1 MDDPSFYLEG
11 IVREKDE
18 LKDFEGPL
26 SLILMLLQKNKIEIR
41 EIRVSEILDQ
51 YLDYLAEM
59 QKMDLEVT
67 SEFVRMASYLLY
79 IKTKTLL
86 SGEEEVSELEAVMES
101 LEALKC
107 RDALAAVREVA
118 PLLGESYRE
127 GVLLYSRAP
136 EAAPPSAADYPYV
149 HRPVEL
155 LTALLHLFRSTE
167 EKLPEL
173 TQITQAMP
181 QRIVY
186 SIRTKSRQILDRLAL
201 RNISLNELYAEC
213 RSRSELVATFI
224 SVLEL
229 CSIGSLFVSVSR
241 RGDGYDLSFAGGD
254 IDEILEQIEE
264 S

>member
-1 MDDPSFYLEG
+1 MEDPNFYLEG
-11 IVREKDE
+11 VVREKNE

-41 EIRVSEILDQ
+41 DIRISEILDQ
-51 YLDYLAEM
+51 YLEYIGKM
-59 QKMDLEVT
+59 QELDLEGS

-86 SGEEEVSELEAVMES
+86 SGEEEVSELEALMES

-107 RDALAAVREVA
+107 KDSLAAVREVA
-118 PLLGESYRE
+118 PLLGDAYRL
-127 GVLLYSRAP
+127 GAQLYSRAP
-136 EAAPPSAADYPYV
+136 EPAPSSAAEYPYS
-149 HRPVEL
+149 HKPVEL
-155 LTALLHLFRSTE
+155 LKALLRVWLSTE
-167 EKLPEL
+167 VKPPEME
-173 TQITQAMP
+173 QIARALP

-186 SIRTKSRQILDRLAL
+186 SIRAKSRQILDRLRI

-229 CSIGSLFVSVSR
+229 CSMGSLIVSVSR
-241 RGDGYDLSFAGGD
+241 HGDGYDLSFAGGD

>member
-1 MDDPSFYLEG
+1 MEDPNFYLEG

-41 EIRVSEILDQ
+41 DIRVSDILDQ
-51 YLDYLAEM
+51 YLAYLAKM
-59 QKMDLEVT
+59 QELDLEVT

-86 SGEEEVSELEAVMES
+86 SGDEEVTELETLMES

-107 RDALAAVREVA
+107 KDALASVREAA
-118 PLLGESYRE
+118 PLLGEAYRQ
-127 GVLLYSRAP
+127 GALLYSRSP
-136 EAAPPSAADYPYV
+136 EPLPAAASEYSYF
-149 HRPVEL
+149 HKPVEL
-155 LTALLHLFRSTE
+155 LKALLHLFTATE
-167 EKLPEL
+167 EKPPEMSR
-173 TQITQAMP
+173 ISQAIP

-186 SIRTKSRQILDRLAL
+186 SIRDKSRQILKRLAL
-201 RNISLNELYAEC
+201 RNLSLNELYAEC
-213 RSRSELVATFI
+213 RSKSELIATFI

-229 CSIGSLFVSVSR
+229 CGMGSVIVSVSR

-264 S
+264 

>member
-1 MDDPSFYLEG
+1 MKNAGTYMISVMLSVLLVFVVIGSSAVVIADVCVNSESMKVLT
-11 IVREKDE
+11 EKTE
-18 LKDFEGPL
+18 EKTPE
-26 SLILMLLQKNKIEIR
+26 
-41 EIRVSEILDQ
+41 
-51 YLDYLAEM
+51 DYERIA
-59 QKMDLEVT
+59 
-67 SEFVRMASYLLY
+67 
-79 IKTKTLL
+79 TLRSKACQL
-86 SGEEEVSELEAVMES
+86 GEEVSELEALMES

-136 EAAPPSAADYPYV
+136 EPVPPSAADYPYV

-155 LTALLHLFRSTE
+155 LTALLHVFRSTE

>member
-11 IVREKDE
+11 VLREKDE

-41 EIRVSEILDQ
+41 DIRVSDILDQ
-51 YLDYLAEM
+51 YLEYLAKM
-59 QKMDLEVT
+59 QEMDLEVT

-86 SGEEEVSELEAVMES
+86 SGEEEISELEALMES
-101 LEALKC
+101 LEALRC
-107 RDALAAVREVA
+107 RDALTAVREAA
-118 PLLGESYRE
+118 PLLGEAYRQ

-136 EAAPPSAADYPYV
+136 EPAPPSAADYPYF

-155 LTALLHLFRSTE
+155 LTAL
-167 EKLPEL
+167 
-173 TQITQAMP
+173 AMP
-181 QRIVY
+181 QHIVY
-186 SIRTKSRQILDRLAL
+186 SIRTKSRQILDRLRL

-229 CSIGSLFVSVSR
+229 CNMGSLFVSVSR
-241 RGDGYDLSFAGGD
+241 HGDGYDLSFAGGD

>member
-11 IVREKDE
+11 VLREKDE

-26 SLILMLLQKNKIEIR
+26 SLILMRLQKNKIEIR
-41 EIRVSEILDQ
+41 DIRVSEILDQ
-51 YLDYLAEM
+51 YLEYLAKM
-59 QKMDLEVT
+59 QEMDLEVT

-86 SGEEEVSELEAVMES
+86 SGEEEISELEALMES
-101 LEALKC
+101 LEALRC
-107 RDALAAVREVA
+107 RDALTAVREAA
-118 PLLGESYRE
+118 PLLGEAYRQ

-136 EAAPPSAADYPYV
+136 EPAPPSAADYPYF

-155 LTALLHLFRSTE
+155 LTALLHLFISTE
-167 EKLPEL
+167 EKPPEL

-181 QRIVY
+181 QHIVY
-186 SIRTKSRQILDRLAL
+186 SIRTKSRQILDRLRL

-229 CSIGSLFVSVSR
+229 CNMGSLFVSVSR
-241 RGDGYDLSFAGGD
+241 HGDGYDLSFAGGD

>member
-86 SGEEEVSELEAVMES
+86 SGEEEVSELEA
-101 LEALKC
+101 
-107 RDALAAVREVA
+107 
-118 PLLGESYRE
+118 
-127 GVLLYSRAP
+127 
-136 EAAPPSAADYPYV
+136 
-149 HRPVEL
+149 
-155 LTALLHLFRSTE
+155 
-167 EKLPEL
+167 
-173 TQITQAMP
+173 
-181 QRIVY
+181 
-186 SIRTKSRQILDRLAL
+186 
-201 RNISLNELYAEC
+201 
-213 RSRSELVATFI
+213 
-224 SVLEL
+224 
-229 CSIGSLFVSVSR
+229 
-241 RGDGYDLSFAGGD
+241 
-254 IDEILEQIEE
+254 
-264 S
+264 